1 MQIRARPNSRICSL
15 GRSWI
20 HVVFVSSWQVLL
32 QGHRLDTRTLHE
44 RAHLSRHFFENLLV
58 EVASGDALVELDE
71 LHDVARDELTH
82 RIAQAA
88 VVAIELLHEA
98 EVSIAHTN
106 DDN

>member
-1 MQIRARPNSRICSL
+1 MQIRARPNSRISSL